1 MPSQL
6 TLLHPLLLHQL
17 LRQPLLLLQ
26 LKRLR
31 SNSWK
36 SFLAVKEKPRSAGFF
51 FAWRSRASIMSPSK
65 SLCYLISS
73 DSSLMILS
81 ALAEVSGMPSAP

>member
-6 TLLHPLLLHQL
+6 TLLHPLLLLLL

-51 FAWRSRASIMSPSK
+51 FRLAIKGLNHEPLKK
-65 SLCYLISS
+65 SMLFDL
-73 DSSLMILS
+73 
-81 ALAEVSGMPSAP
+81 VR